1 MKKKMFGA
9 VAVSA
14 ALALGCA
21 APAFAEPTNYDQTY
35 TDGALKYGVDDKYQQ
50 IDKADVAKDAD
61 GDGER
66 DGVAIIDDQQD
77 GNSQT
82 PVYIQTNI
90 AQINVAVPT
99 KLVFVAESIGG
110 DMMVPSAGVY
120 SIQNYTT
127 KAAIY
132 ITDIEAAYADEEEN
146 WVLVDDATL
155 VGEGVEAT
163 TAKRANLMVGMAS
176 DQDLNGKSVDFTIMP
191 DAGNLIEASTADTDP
206 LKIDKS
212 IENGGNVLPGQ
223 LDFTFDAR
231 SSVVKD
237 AQSANG
243 QEIQA
248 FNILFTIG
256 TSSGK

>member
-1 MKKKMFGA
+1 MKKKMLGA
-9 VAVSA
+9 VALSA
-14 ALALGCA
+14 ALAIGTA
-21 APAFAEPTNYDQTY
+21 VPAFAETTQYDQSY
-35 TDGALKYGVDDKYQQ
+35 TDGSVKYGVDDNYQQ
-50 IDKADVAKDAD
+50 IDKADVAKDQD
-61 GDGER
+61 GDGNR
-66 DGVAIIDDQQD
+66 DGVAVINDQED

-120 SIQNYTT
+120 TIQNYTT
-127 KAAIY
+127 KAPIY
-132 ITDIEAAYADEEEN
+132 ITDIEAAYADEEGN
-146 WVLVDDATL
+146 WVLVDDATQ
-155 VGEGVEAT
+155 VGEGVEAA
-163 TAKRANLMVGMAS
+163 TAKRANLMVSMAS
-176 DQDLNGKSVDFTIMP
+176 DQDVNGKSVNFVIMP
-191 DAGNLIEASTADTDP
+191 DAGNLIDASTTDTDP

-212 IENGGNVLPGQ
+212 MENGSNVLPGE
-223 LDFTFDAR
+223 LNFSFDAR
-231 SSVVKD
+231 SSVVND

-256 TSSGK
+256 TSAGK